1 MKSLRSVALAL
12 FGLAVVG
19 RADRRRQRRQ
29 LAEAKAVRR
38 PKWIGSAEWLVTDNA
53 LGKDDGDDGAEPWAG
68 NPDWWKSC

>member
-1 MKSLRSVALAL
+1 MKSFRSVALAL

-29 LAEAKAVRR
+29 LADAKRFVAEMDRFC
-38 PKWIGSAEWLVTDNA
+38 AEWLVTDNA
-53 LGKDDGDDGAEPWAG
+53 LGQDDDGGAEPWTG